1 MFEIYI
7 EFVKKYL
14 LFSAFIQFMILGMIG
29 EYIGM
34 WIEKKKVFNPY
45 SIKKVILKMIAWGIL
60 GIVIKFAFTGFF
72 GFTDS
77 LLKKGLIPNIFKNS
91 ILYALITSMFT
102 NTLFGPQMMLFHRF
116 TDNIIMK
123 TKSYKGIGKSILTL
137 IWFWIPAH
145 TITFILPPHL
155 QIGLAALWSIV
166 LGIIL
171 GFFKRKN

>member
-45 SIKKVILKMIAWGIL
+45 SIQKVILKMIAWGIL

-72 GFTDS
+72 VFTFS
-77 LLKKGLIPNIFKNS
+77 LLKKTSTPDIYTNS
-91 ILYALITSMFT
+91 HPLSLLDALPIYA
-102 NTLFGPQMMLFHRF
+102 
-116 TDNIIMK
+116 
-123 TKSYKGIGKSILTL
+123 
-137 IWFWIPAH
+137 
-145 TITFILPPHL
+145 
-155 QIGLAALWSIV
+155 
-166 LGIIL
+166 
-171 GFFKRKN
+171 